1 MQQIRI
7 HRSRVRR
14 EYPWYEALAPD
25 PRDPGVVRA
34 KALACA
40 GRSHA
45 SAKRTYARQDGNT
58 ARPGAAAAGR

>member
-14 EYPWYEALAPD
+14 EYPGYEAHAPH

-34 KALACA
+34 KALARA
-40 GRSHA
+40 GR
-45 SAKRTYARQDGNT
+45 TTARQPRPRRPAET
-58 ARPGAAAAGR
+58 AN